1 MCIYIFFYFLPF
13 LCLQPLQTGDW
24 SREIKKK
31 KKRDFWRTWGA
42 KKHGEK
48 SLLKSWDGQTKGTS
62 HSQNE

>member
-1 MCIYIFFYFLPF
+1 MNVYSLS
-13 LCLQPLQTGDW
+13 LSATSSDGGLVQ
-24 SREIKKK
+24 RNKEKK
-31 KKRDFWRTWGA
+31 KKRDFWRRWGA